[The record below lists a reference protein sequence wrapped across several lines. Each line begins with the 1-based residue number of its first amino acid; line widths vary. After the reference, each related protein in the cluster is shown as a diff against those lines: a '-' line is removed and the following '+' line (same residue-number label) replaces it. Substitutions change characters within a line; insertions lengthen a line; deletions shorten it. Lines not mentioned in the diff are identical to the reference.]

1 MKKSVIFLAVL
12 MIATVGFVS
21 CENENLDNEKPVVQ
35 IVSPVEDEMV
45 RPGKDIHFEVELSD
59 NVALSSYKVNMH
71 GAFDGHDHGVGGT
84 RNTKNLTVTDSV
96 EFSKTWLASD
106 FIALGEEPIA
116 GMRNATIHHH
126 HIEIPAT
133 ITRTINGEQKEM
145 PLKEGHYHFI
155 VYCTDE
161 SGQESFVSTEIY
173 ISYDAEG
180 HDHNH

>member
-12 MIATVGFVS
+12 TIATVGFVS

-45 RPGKDIHFEVELSD
+45 RPGNDIHFEVELSD

-84 RNTKNLTVTDSV
+84 RNTINLTETDSV
-96 EFSKTWLASD
+96 EFSKTWLESD

-155 VYCTDE
+155 VYCSDE
-161 SGQESFVSTEIY
+161 SGQESFATTEIV
-173 ISYDAEG
+173 ISYDADD
-180 HDHNH
+180 HDHH

>member
-12 MIATVGFVS
+12 TIATVGFVS

-59 NVALSSYKVNMH
+59 NVVLSSYKVNMH
-71 GAFDGHDHGVGGT
+71 GAFDGHDHGKGGT
-84 RNTKNLTVTDSV
+84 RYTKNLTETDSV
-96 EFSKTWLASD
+96 EFSKTWLESD

-155 VYCTDE
+155 VYCSDE
-161 SGQESFVSTEIY
+161 SGQESFATTEIV
-173 ISYDAEG
+173 ISYDADD
-180 HDHNH
+180 HDHH